1 MNVIIFDDSKRVC
14 DDLKSQIL
22 SIDSSINVTTFT
34 KWLHLE
40 TFIMD
45 NYNYIDLVFM
55 DIETPDEDKNGIQY
69 ASTIA
74 KNYPL
79 IKIIII
85 SGYTQKYV
93 QSILLQRPK
102 VSPYGIL
109 QKPIDKKLLQEY
121 LNLSKQELPDCP
133 CFEFKIPKEGS
144 IFIRYKDVIYVSKC
158 LRDATIHTVNGT
170 YTGYYSASEIFK
182 VLNQFPNTFYQCSQN
197 YIINIAYIKNVSN
210 GIVTIK
216 FQTSEKTEV
225 LNIKLTNINR
235 TSPTDKEHEI
245 LKLKVINHQ

>member
-1 MNVIIFDDSKRVC
+1 MNVIIFDDSARVC

-85 SGYTQKYV
+85 SGYTEKYV

-109 QKPIDKKLLQEY
+109 QKPIGKKLLQEY
-121 LNLSKQELPDCP
+121 LNLSKQETTECP

-144 IFIRYKDVIYVSKC
+144 VFIRYKDVVYISKN
-158 LRDATIHTVNGT
+158 LRKATIHTVQGE
-170 YTGYYSASEIFK
+170 YTGYYNTSELLEI
-182 VLNQFPNTFYQCSQN
+182 LDQYPNTFYQCSQT

-210 GIVTIK
+210 GKVTIK
-216 FQTSEKTEV
+216 VYDKERETLT
-225 LNIKLTNINR
+225 ITLTNINK
-235 TSPTDKEHEI
+235 TSPADKEHEI
-245 LKLKVINHQ
+245 LKLKVINH